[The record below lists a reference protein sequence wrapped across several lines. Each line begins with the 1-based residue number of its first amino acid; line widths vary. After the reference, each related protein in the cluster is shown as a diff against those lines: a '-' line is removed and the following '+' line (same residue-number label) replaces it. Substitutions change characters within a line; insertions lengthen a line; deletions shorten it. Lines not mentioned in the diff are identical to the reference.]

1 MNKKSYWDNYF
12 PIINN
17 RNKERLDYLISLRG
31 PMNPE
36 YRIIYDGII
45 ESLGDEYI
53 SFLTNI
59 YAGRSSASNYIVDL
73 NFYLPQDS
81 TYSDR
86 CTIRISEKYIAVLL
100 YCKGVISEC
109 FSFDK
114 NNEIDKESNILK
126 LIEVTKINILNI
138 LNKNKDE

>member
-17 RNKERLDYLISLRG
+17 RNKERLDYLISLKG
-31 PMNPE
+31 PMKPE
-36 YRIIYDGII
+36 YKIIYDGII
-45 ESLGDEYI
+45 ESLGDEYL
-53 SFLTNI
+53 SYLTSI
-59 YAGRSSASNYIVDL
+59 YAGRSSASMYIVDL

-86 CTIRISEKYIAVLL
+86 CTIRINDKYIAILL
-100 YCKGVISEC
+100 YSKGVSSEC

-114 NNEIDKESNILK
+114 NNEINKEENIFK
-126 LIEVTKINILNI
+126 LLELTKINILNI
-138 LNKNKDE
+138 LNKNNNE